1 MAEKGEE
8 SLTKGFEKSIA
19 QVGQV
24 ISSSL
29 RPLATETG
37 DGTYVKQPETT
48 GVAKDI
54 THIDPNDVKTLVDV
68 VKTGATGEPVND
80 RDYIMERV
88 IQVSLWALH
97 NNQGSHSKLVLARCR
112 VAFDLS
118 EWQRIDTCISQPI
131 VE

>member
-1 MAEKGEE
+1 MTEKGEE

-19 QVGQV
+19 QVEQV

-29 RPLATETG
+29 RPLPTETG

-54 THIDPNDVKTLVDV
+54 TQIDLGDVKTLVDL
-68 VKTGATGEPVND
+68 VKTGASGELVND

-88 IQVSLWALH
+88 IQVSFFGLFIT
-97 NNQGSHSKLVLARCR
+97 SRVLI
-112 VAFDLS
+112 L
-118 EWQRIDTCISQPI
+118 ISC
-131 VE
+131 